1 MGMALLQGWTK
12 QGDGPLI
19 AVEPNPSA
27 QLRKF
32 AKANRIALL
41 NSIGAVPQ
49 EKIRACVVALKPQVL
64 KTEAI
69 RLKPVAD
76 SGALML
82 SIAAGTSLRELA
94 KAWGSGAR
102 IVRAMPNIPGAIG
115 HGISAL
121 FAPENVNIRERKVA
135 QHLLAALG
143 ETIWVD
149 REALI
154 DVVTAVSGSGPAY
167 VFLLAEALADAAEAQ
182 GFDHA
187 IAERLARATITGAGA
202 LLDADRRSAAELRRD
217 VTSPGGTTEAALSI
231 LQSRDGMTRLIA
243 DAVAAAVRRAKELG
257 S

>member
-1 MGMALLQGWTK
+1 VPAKPDNIRRLTAPATLLVGAGRMGMALLQGWTK

-32 AKANRIALL
+32 AKGNRIALL
-41 NSIGAVPQ
+41 DSIGAIPQ

-64 KTEAI
+64 KTETV

-102 IVRAMPNIPGAIG
+102 IVRAMPNIPGSIG

-121 FAPENVNIRERKVA
+121 YAFGNEKSRNICSQLWARPF
-135 QHLLAALG
+135 
-143 ETIWVD
+143 
-149 REALI
+149 
-154 DVVTAVSGSGPAY
+154 GSIGK
-167 VFLLAEALADAAEAQ
+167 
-182 GFDHA
+182 
-187 IAERLARATITGAGA
+187 R
-202 LLDADRRSAAELRRD
+202 
-217 VTSPGGTTEAALSI
+217 
-231 LQSRDGMTRLIA
+231 
-243 DAVAAAVRRAKELG
+243 
-257 S
+257 